1 VDVTAVIQQTD
12 AFLEERLRAAVSD
25 LANGETQEGAYT
37 QLEALIGELS
47 DTDLSSRLTEFFGSI
62 NDILNQP
69 ESISVRNLAVLQGQ
83 TLATDINRLDA
94 RVREL
99 RQDTNS
105 RIEQAAA
112 DINRLLE
119 EISKLNRQIVQAE
132 GGAVVKSDAVGLRDK
147 RGMALEELAQ
157 IINIKVVEQEHGD
170 VTVFAGGEY
179 LVFQGTFREVGVVLH
194 SDRGLSAAEIR
205 IKATDAPL
213 NVSSGKLYGLVTARD
228 AVLGGF
234 LDQLNGFAQT
244 LMFEFNKI
252 YSSGQG
258 MAGYRDLTSEFTVD
272 NVQTALDQAALPFT
286 PVNGSLQIQVFNKQ
300 TGLTKSTDIPI
311 RLNGLGDDTT
321 LQDLADQ
328 IDAID
333 GLAAQITPSRELR
346 VFTESANLSFAFARD
361 TSGAVAALGL
371 ATFFTGSSASDIG
384 ISRLV
389 RDDPS
394 MFAASS
400 GGIGSDTQNAV
411 LLAGFLDRPLEAQG
425 GATIADMYDRLTGE
439 VTQQSSVTKAVS
451 AGFRV
456 FHSTLDGQR
465 LAISGV
471 NLDEEAIQLITFQR
485 TYQAAARYIATVNEL
500 LNMLV
505 SL

>member
-1 VDVTAVIQQTD
+1 
-12 AFLEERLRAAVSD
+12 
-25 LANGETQEGAYT
+25 
-37 QLEALIGELS
+37 
-47 DTDLSSRLTEFFGSI
+47 
-62 NDILNQP
+62 
-69 ESISVRNLAVLQGQ
+69 
-83 TLATDINRLDA
+83 
-94 RVREL
+94 
-99 RQDTNS
+99 
-105 RIEQAAA
+105 
-112 DINRLLE
+112 
-119 EISKLNRQIVQAE
+119 
-132 GGAVVKSDAVGLRDK
+132 
-147 RGMALEELAQ
+147 
-157 IINIKVVEQEHGD
+157 
-170 VTVFAGGEY
+170 
-179 LVFQGTFREVGVVLH
+179 
-194 SDRGLSAAEIR
+194 
-205 IKATDAPL
+205 
-213 NVSSGKLYGLVTARD
+213 
-228 AVLGGF
+228 
-234 LDQLNGFAQT
+234 
-244 LMFEFNKI
+244 MFEFNKI